1 MNVKF
6 KLLREGA
13 VLPCKQTA
21 GAIGYDLVVPED
33 TIIYGKRR
41 QVIRLG
47 FAMELP
53 NNVEAKIEPRSGF
66 SAKGIEGYV
75 VNGDG
80 IKFTNVALQA
90 SKITGADVLVGKID
104 PDYRGEVGVIIR
116 NDGIPF
122 IIEKGTRIAQMT
134 FYQVP
139 EVTLE
144 VCDKLS
150 ETERGDGGYGHT
162 GTTYEV
168 QEEG

>member
-6 KLLREGA
+6 KLHHEGA

-53 NNVEAKIEPRSGF
+53 KNVEAKIEPRSGF
-66 SAKGIEGYV
+66 SSNGIEGYPATV
-75 VNGDG
+75 DNG
-80 IKFTNVALQA
+80 FTYVELR
-90 SKITGADVLVGKID
+90 SRRIFGAEVLVGKID
-104 PDYRGEVGVIIR
+104 PDYRGEVGVIIK
-116 NDGIPF
+116 NDDCSF
-122 IIEKGTRIAQMT
+122 KIEKGTRIAQMT
-134 FYQVP
+134 FYQIP

-162 GTTYEV
+162 GTSYEV

>member
-1 MNVKF
+1 
-6 KLLREGA
+6 

-21 GAIGYDLVVPED
+21 SAIGYDLVVPED
-33 TIIYGKRR
+33 TIIGFNARH
-41 QVIRLG
+41 VIPLG
-47 FAMELP
+47 FAMELQK
-53 NNVEAKIEPRSGF
+53 NVEAKIEPRSGF
-66 SAKGIEGYV
+66 SAKGIEGYI

-80 IKFTNVALQA
+80 TEFKTVALQA

-116 NDGIPF
+116 NESIPF
-122 IIEKGTRIAQMT
+122 MIKKGTRIAQMT